1 MIVCPKCGSTVPDGR
16 TTCQICSGPIDPVKD
31 QGGPIGLKVP
41 EARTAPPAGAGTIA
55 PVSGVPGL
63 AQPAAT
69 PGVER
74 RVSLSGEVIE
84 VPIVQTRPTA
94 GPPTAGGPRPP
105 SGGPAGPA
113 PRAAGGIGMTRDE
126 RLAAARAPE
135 QKSYAGLISAVVT
148 LLVLA
153 VAAMGGLM
161 WYSNTAL
168 PANTATAF
176 LEGIKAQKWAEVYD
190 MVEFSAADR
199 ANTPKDKFVAQ
210 MEKMGKLAT
219 VTGFTVGEATVEGDT
234 AKVKADVSVSI
245 PMLGVSNTNAQSI
258 PLKKAGFL
266 AWKIDAEGAKALTS
280 AAKMI
285 PGK

>member
-1 MIVCPKCGSTVPDGR
+1 M
-16 TTCQICSGPIDPVKD
+16 
-31 QGGPIGLKVP
+31 
-41 EARTAPPAGAGTIA
+41 A

-84 VPIVQTRPTA
+84 VPIVQTRPAA

-105 SGGPAGPA
+105 SGGPAGTA

-135 QKSYAGLISAVVT
+135 QKSYAGLIGAVVT

-153 VAAMGGLM
+153 VATVGGLM
-161 WYSNTAL
+161 WYSNTTL
-168 PANTATAF
+168 PVKAATAF
-176 LEGIKAQKWAEVYD
+176 LEGIKTQKWAEVYD
-190 MVEFSAADR
+190 MIEFTAAAR
-199 ANTPKDKFVAQ
+199 ADMPKDKFVSQ
-210 MEKMGKLAT
+210 MEKMGKIAT

-234 AKVKADVSVSI
+234 AKVKADVSISI
-245 PMLGVSNTNAQSI
+245 PVIGANSTQAQSI
-258 PLKKAGFL
+258 PLKKVGFL
-266 AWKIDAEGAKALTS
+266 AWRIDTDGAKGLTE